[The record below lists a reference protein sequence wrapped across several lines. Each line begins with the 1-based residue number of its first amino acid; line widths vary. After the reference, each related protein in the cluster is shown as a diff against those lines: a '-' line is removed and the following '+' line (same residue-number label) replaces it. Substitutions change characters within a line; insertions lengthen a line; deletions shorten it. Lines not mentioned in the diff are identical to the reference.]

1 MREITKTVSISID
14 GKPMDFRL
22 TRLDAFS
29 GAALLRMLST
39 MPEGENVANLFSWLS
54 DMDFSSGVSERVS
67 GGVSLPLSLD
77 FSKAKA
83 DLNSFLRTAGKT
95 IRLHADASAV
105 VSAGRSALE
114 QLKSLYE
121 STTLT
126 LNAEASTGDG
136 ATTAATGGR
145 FTSPTLTQ
153 IAEDGDPEYV
163 IPVKKE
169 SLAVPLLHHLIG
181 ELSDPAREALQGSLS
196 GTAGE
201 PVHELLQGS
210 LVTQDS
216 EDTSG
221 EAPQRNAAG
230 EIGEAAPAGALMHT
244 ILSKRE
250 DTVRELLQVSV
261 TGGQAP
267 PAGSSGG
274 EMLAGLQ
281 ELLAAAP
288 AAAAPVITH
297 NTSQKV
303 SAPVSIQVTAS
314 GANPE
319 AVGRSV
325 YDVTEQ
331 YLLRTLKGALTR

>member
-1 MREITKTVSISID
+1 MEIDESGVQ
-14 GKPMDFRL
+14 RL
-22 TRLDAFS
+22 QQALEKNRGLAEQLAEAFS
-29 GAALLRMLST
+29 KAHSEMSSFFDDLGEMS
-39 MPEGENVANLFSWLS
+39 MPT
-54 DMDFSSGVSERVS
+54 MDFSSSSGVTERQGS
-67 GGVSLPLSLD
+67 MSLPFSLD
-77 FSKAKA
+77 FSKANR
-83 DLNSFLRTAGKT
+83 DLNAFFKAAGKS
-95 IRLHADASAV
+95 LKLSADASGV
-105 VSAGRSALE
+105 ISAGRNALN
-114 QLKSLYE
+114 QLKNLYA

-126 LNAEASTGDG
+126 LNAETSDG
-136 ATTAATGGR
+136 AVKAATGGR
-145 FTSPTLTQ
+145 FTAPTLTQ

-181 ELSDPAREALQGSLS
+181 ELSDPAREALQGSLH

-210 LVTQDS
+210 IVTRDS

-230 EIGEAAPAGALMHT
+230 EIGEAAPAGALTHT
-244 ILSKRE
+244 VISKRE

-288 AAAAPVITH
+288 AAAAPVITQ
-297 NTSQKV
+297 NTSQNV

-314 GANPE
+314 GTNPE

-331 YLLRTLKGALTR
+331 YLLRTLKSALA